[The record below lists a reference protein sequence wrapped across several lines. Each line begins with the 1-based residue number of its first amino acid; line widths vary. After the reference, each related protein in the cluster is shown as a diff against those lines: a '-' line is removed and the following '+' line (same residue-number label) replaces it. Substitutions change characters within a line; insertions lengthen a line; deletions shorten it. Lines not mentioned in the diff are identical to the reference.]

1 MPRKKKRAKSGEG
14 SFRIK
19 PSGLI
24 EYRFTYKD
32 ENGDSHRKSF
42 ACATRQECLDK
53 ADVFLTGRERLK
65 ADVDID
71 ATIVEILRKKYKQD
85 YEKNY
90 LSDSGYGRNLD
101 SVKILEKGGIGRMP
115 IRKVQKRHIEL
126 YSTRITHYSNSTIE
140 KIFLQLKIAFE
151 IAMDEGLITV
161 NPMLSRTLRRPKS
174 KKADKK
180 VRALTVEEQQGLI
193 DAMEKKTPPQGRNDY
208 RLQLFIE
215 LYSGMRMGEINA
227 LRPEDIDLKNNVVH
241 VRATIT
247 KGVDNKSFV
256 KDGTKTESGIRDVP
270 ISETLKPYLEAALK
284 QYKKNPEKLI
294 FYNHTSKSVITTNQV
309 NSYYKRVCSFAGIE
323 SEGQHA
329 LRHTFA
335 TRCIESGIPAV
346 VLKTWLGH
354 TDIHMTLDTYTDV
367 FKQMDLEAVEKLDRY
382 MDSYTARTENE
393 DRKEK

>member
-32 ENGDSHRKSF
+32 KHGNSHRKSF

-53 ADVFLTGRERLK
+53 AEDFLRGWERVGPDVN
-65 ADVDID
+65 ID
-71 ATIVEILRKKYKQD
+71 STIAEILRRKYKQD
-85 YEKNY
+85 YENNY
-90 LSDSGYGRNLD
+90 LSESGYGRNLD
-101 SVKILEKGGIGRMP
+101 SVKILEKGGIGKMP

-126 YSTRITHYSNSTIE
+126 FSTRITHYSNSTIE
-140 KIFLQLKIAFE
+140 KIFLQFKIAFE
-151 IAMDEGLITV
+151 IAMDEGIITV

-174 KKADKK
+174 IKADKK
-180 VRALTVEEQQGLI
+180 VRALTLEEQQSLI
-193 DAMEKKTPPQGRNDY
+193 DALEKKTPPGGRNDY

-247 KGVDNKSFV
+247 KGIDNKSFV
-256 KDGTKTESGIRDVP
+256 KDGTKTESGIRDIP
-270 ISETLKPYLEAALK
+270 ISETLRPYLEAALK
-284 QYKKNPEKLI
+284 QYKKNPDKLI
-294 FYNHTSKSVITTNQV
+294 FYDHTSKSVITTNQV
-309 NSYYKRVCSFAGIE
+309 NSYYKRVCSCAGIE

-335 TRCIESGIPAV
+335 TRCIESGIPAL

-367 FKQMDLEAVEKLDRY
+367 FKTMDLDAVDKLDKY
-382 MDSYTARTENE
+382 L
-393 DRKEK
+393 EKF